1 MAKEEKLEVE
11 DPGKKSRKTLFI
23 IIGAVLGGIAA
34 GVAVAFLLL
43 GSGSEN
49 EQQTEPEVVVA
60 ESMYFKY
67 EKPFL
72 VNLKQGNTSRFF
84 QVEIS
89 FRGKSQKAVDLL
101 ELHEPV
107 VKNRLNQ
114 LLGSQDVALM
124 QTDAGRQQL
133 VLDITQTVNDFLREY
148 DENASIE
155 TALFNSFVMQ

>member
-43 GSGSEN
+43 GSGSES
-49 EQQTEPEVVVA
+49 EQQAEPEVVVA